1 MTLIYGVVDLGSNT
15 IRLSIYQCEGRSF
28 RLLLHKKE
36 MAGLAGYIKKGTLTR
51 KGMERACQALIG
63 FRDILANFSIDH
75 VSVFST
81 APLRNIR
88 NTEQAVSFI
97 SGRTGFAIDVLS
109 GKEEAELDFVGA
121 THALPNKRGLLVD
134 IGGGSTELVLF
145 EDRTIQF
152 SASLPFGS
160 LVFFDSHVHTLFPTQ
175 AEQRRMKS
183 TVLEALRPYA
193 RWPKLTDTHIC
204 GVGGTIRAA
213 HALANDLFDL
223 PKDRAQLDVAHVKK
237 ILARAHRA
245 EQRELVRALVPIVP
259 DRIHT
264 ILPGMVILSAIA
276 KYFQCQT
283 VDVSRYGV
291 REGYLLHHILKEG
304 IFHVQ

>member
-1 MTLIYGVVDLGSNT
+1 MICAIIDVGSNT
-15 IRLSIYQCEGRSF
+15 IRLSIYQCEHHTF

-36 MAGLAGYIKKGTLTR
+36 MAGLAGYIKKGTLNQ
-51 KGMERACQALIG
+51 KGMERACAALSG
-63 FRDILANFSIDH
+63 FRDILDNFGIDH
-75 VSVFST
+75 VHVFST

-88 NTEQAVSFI
+88 NTEQAVGFI
-97 SGRTGFAIDVLS
+97 SGKTGFPIDVLS

-121 THALPNKRGLLVD
+121 THALENQRGLLVD

-160 LVFFDSHVHTLFPTQ
+160 LVFFDTYVRTLFPTQ
-175 AEQRRMKS
+175 AEQRHMKS
-183 TVLEALRPYA
+183 VVLEALRPYA
-193 RWPKLTDTHIC
+193 RWPKLADAHIC

-213 HALANDLFDL
+213 HALAKDLFDL
-223 PKDRAQLDVAHVKK
+223 PKDRAQLDIAHVRKV
-237 ILARAHRA
+237 LARAKRA
-245 EQRELVRALVPIVP
+245 EQRELVRALVPVVP

-264 ILPGMVILSAIA
+264 ILPGMIILSTIA
-276 KYFQCQT
+276 KFFQCQI

-291 REGYLLHHILKEG
+291 REGYLLHHVLKEG
-304 IFHVQ
+304 VLHDQ

>member
-1 MTLIYGVVDLGSNT
+1 MIYGIVDLGSNT
-15 IRLSIYQCEGRSF
+15 IRLSIYQCQGSSF

-36 MAGLAGYIKKGTLTR
+36 MAGLAGYIQKGTLSQ

-63 FRDILANFSIDH
+63 FRDILDNFAIDH

-97 SGRTGFAIDVLS
+97 SGRTGFPIDVLS

-121 THALPNKRGLLVD
+121 THALPNECGLLVD

-145 EDRTIQF
+145 ENRAIQF
-152 SASLPFGS
+152 STSLPFGS
-160 LVFFDSHVHTLFPTQ
+160 LVFFDSHVRTLFPTQ
-175 AEQRRMKS
+175 AEQRHMKAI
-183 TVLEALRPYA
+183 VLEALRPYA
-193 RWPKLTDTHIC
+193 RWPKLTGAHIC
-204 GVGGTIRAA
+204 GVGGTVRAA
-213 HALANDLFDL
+213 HALANDLFSL
-223 PKDRAQLDVAHVKK
+223 SKDSGQLDIAHVKK
-237 ILARAHRA
+237 ILARARRA
-245 EQRELVRALVPIVP
+245 EQRDLVRALVPVVP

-264 ILPGMVILSAIA
+264 ILPGMVILCAIA

-291 REGYLLHHILKEG
+291 REGYLLHHVLKEG
-304 IFHVQ
+304 ILHVR